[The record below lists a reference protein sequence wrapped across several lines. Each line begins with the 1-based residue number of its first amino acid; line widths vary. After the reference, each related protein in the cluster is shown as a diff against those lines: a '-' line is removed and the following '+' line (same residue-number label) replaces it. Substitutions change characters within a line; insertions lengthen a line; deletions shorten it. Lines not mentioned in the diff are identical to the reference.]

1 VEAHLSW
8 KTRLDGYCAC
18 TAIVKV
24 TGLRQRNE
32 KRMVL
37 GWRSGRGGHA
47 EENFHSWF

>member
-8 KTRLDGYCAC
+8 KRRLDGYCAC

-32 KRMVL
+32 KRMGVGL
-37 GWRSGRGGHA
+37 EERAGGHA